1 MHYTICHDVVDLLC
15 GSTPDYGDFFIDHT
29 SRHISSCRAGLILI
43 HRFPLSL
50 LFHNQCSVPVPIR
63 GYHLQTLLTL
73 HWLPYTSSLSR
84 LFIPSLFAPSRPS
97 SFPFLSTHIIR
108 PHSCYIGPYCTVHQ
122 TAKLVA
128 ALLSAVGVTAGLAES
143 NGSLPPGFWLTSPA
157 GWLPQPG
164 SAPEPYAR

>member
-1 MHYTICHDVVDLLC
+1 MMWSISYAVQHRTTAI
-15 GSTPDYGDFFIDHT
+15 FFIDHT

-73 HWLPYTSSLSR
+73 HWLPYTSSLSP
-84 LFIPSLFAPSRPS
+84 LFIPSLFAPSHPS
-97 SFPFLSTHIIR
+97 SFPFLSTHIIC

-128 ALLSAVGVTAGLAES
+128 ALLRAVGVTAGLAES
-143 NGSLPPGFWLTSPA
+143 NGSLPPGF
-157 GWLPQPG
+157 
-164 SAPEPYAR
+164 